1 MLKDGCDT
9 STCDKTKQKTAI
21 QDRDKTQKKQTI
33 QDRFKTS
40 FRLTIT
46 ISKHF
51 PFDNIFG
58 LKLMCQN
65 ICV

>member
-1 MLKDGCDT
+1 MDVTRPHAIKQ
-9 STCDKTKQKTAI
+9 KTKKTAI
-21 QDRDKTQKKQTI
+21 QDRDETQKKQTI

-51 PFDNIFG
+51 LFENIFG
-58 LKLMCQN
+58 
-65 ICV
+65 